1 MERECLQIKKRKEKL
16 WQEMLKKL
24 NRLWRF
30 CYIQSTIARIAS
42 AWREC
47 SVSWRVI
54 LTMWSESER
63 SIAANIRRCRK
74 RPASAN
80 SRRWS
85 LIATER
91 KCGVFRARFRL
102 WLLKRGLFRRL
113 WLEKYYHP
121 CEQEYCKRC
130 YKEGNRTINLL
141 LVEKIVLF
149 CSMEIRFVSIEGLN

>member
-1 MERECLQIKKRKEKL
+1 MTRDVKKTESAVTLLLYSIDNCPHCERMERVFRQLESDLDNVVRVGKIDCSKYPEVSEK
-16 WQEMLKKL
+16 
-24 NRLWRF
+24 
-30 CYIQSTIARIAS
+30 A
-42 AWREC
+42 
-47 SVSWRVI
+47 
-54 LTMWSESER
+54 
-63 SIAANIRRCRK
+63 
-74 RPASAN
+74 ASAN

-102 WLLKRGLFRRL
+102 WLLKRGLCRRL